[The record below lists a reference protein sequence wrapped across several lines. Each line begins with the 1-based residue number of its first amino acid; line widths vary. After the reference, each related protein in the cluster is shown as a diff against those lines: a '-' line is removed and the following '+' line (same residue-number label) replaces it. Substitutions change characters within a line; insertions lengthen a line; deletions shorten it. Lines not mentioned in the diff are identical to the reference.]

1 MIAIKEYKTSPEQLA
16 KNREYKRKNKDKL
29 RVQGYRSKA
38 VLFIKE
44 YAQLEDLNE
53 FKRIIEDREDK
64 LKKS

>member
-1 MIAIKEYKTSPEQLA
+1 MGNFKTSPEQLA

-44 YAQLEDLNE
+44 YAQIEDLNE
-53 FKRIIEDREDK
+53 FKRIIEDREDE
-64 LKKS
+64 LKNS